1 MERNC
6 LYCEI
11 PIDKKKHGLVKFCS
25 TQCRNKYY
33 YQNKQVREI
42 HDSEKNS
49 NNNNQFIQNTLNEKQ
64 GNNLSG
70 YSSQKQVIPENNNEW
85 RGNIS
90 DSSRGVLANDVI
102 RFMEENFKTKAEL
115 VASELKLENAL
126 KEINDL
132 KLKNAELESELEED
146 EEDEQVGILGAI
158 NQIPEWLQPALAGIL
173 KSDKVQNFIIGLIPE
188 KETA

>member
-49 NNNNQFIQNTLNEKQ
+49 YNNNQFIQNTSNEKQ

-70 YSSQKQVIPENNNEW
+70 YPSQKQVIPENNNEW

-126 KEINDL
+126 KPLTFLSQYLVDHFQSQHLMKAQNL
-132 KLKNAELESELEED
+132 LEKRQFLHRMIQRFLFPLWS
-146 EEDEQVGILGAI
+146 
-158 NQIPEWLQPALAGIL
+158 
-173 KSDKVQNFIIGLIPE
+173 
-188 KETA
+188 